1 MSMFIPT
8 ASRVNV
14 AFSCDCLNNGEY
26 WGHVFTYNVCANDT
40 YDVIATKR
48 YSSLMNKESL
58 MRDDGYPDNS
68 FQDNNVTLKVTVNCS
83 CENKDVSKDYG
94 LLLPIRGGQ
103 EKIWSLS
110 HW

>member
-14 AFSCDCLNNGEY
+14 AFSCDCLNNGKY

-40 YDVIATKR
+40 YDLIATKR